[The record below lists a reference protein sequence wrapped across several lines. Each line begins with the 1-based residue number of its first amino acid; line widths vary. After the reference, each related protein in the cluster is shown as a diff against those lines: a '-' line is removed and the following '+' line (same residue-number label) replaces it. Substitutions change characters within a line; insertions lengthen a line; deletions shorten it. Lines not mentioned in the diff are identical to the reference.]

1 MNTKQDAPPRISYT
15 VPEAAKSIG
24 ISTKQLYRMIARG
37 DIEAK
42 VLGGR
47 KLIPAEVF
55 NRLIDD
61 APSAAG

>member
-1 MNTKQDAPPRISYT
+1 MKQDAPPRISYT
-15 VPEAAKSIG
+15 VPEAAKAIG
-24 ISTKQLYRMIARG
+24 LSTKQIYRLIARG

-55 NRLIDD
+55 NSLLDN
-61 APSAAG
+61 APSAAR